1 MVEEEPLG
9 QKTRAALAW
18 GISGILA
25 AGLLGWGAVE
35 LMPEDKKLADQ
46 ETRDEILPFWNEQ
59 KTRISRLNEL
69 AAELALA
76 KAAYDEL
83 KTNGHYRWHSESATF
98 EPITASVLGQ
108 YATGRAAVECP
119 APNPN
124 ILERRSTD

>member
-1 MVEEEPLG
+1 MIKILLSAE
-9 QKTRAALAW
+9 RAANPQFKLVVVDEQT
-18 GISGILA
+18 SGKVI
-25 AGLLGWGAVE
+25 
-35 LMPEDKKLADQ
+35 
-46 ETRDEILPFWNEQ
+46 EIGKFDTLQIMYEPTIKRLRHN
-59 KTRISRLNEL
+59 KLNEL

-119 APNPN
+119 APSQN
-124 ILERRSTD
+124 ILERRSAD